1 MPDHSRSSQASTLA
15 PGTVLVNRYELLQVA
30 GRGGMSTVY
39 LARDTHFRQV
49 ERLCAVKAMMSHAPD
64 EASRTLQ
71 RNAFEREAAM
81 LATLRHPGIPQV
93 FDFFTLDD
101 ISYLVLEFI
110 EGEDL
115 ERLIGR
121 STGPIPESTLIDW
134 ALQILE
140 VLAYL
145 HSHEPEPI
153 VFRDLKP
160 SNVMLRPNGS
170 ICLIDFGIAR
180 VFQPLQR
187 GTMIGTEGYAPPEQY
202 RGIAEPRGD
211 LYALGATLY
220 HLSTRIDPRLEPP
233 FSLTERPPRTVNP
246 SLSEGFEA
254 IVLRALAYN
263 PSDRFPSAVAM
274 AEALRALREPPSKT
288 TSPGVRA
295 SLVDSPATPARST
308 GLLPG
313 TLKPAKATVTET
325 QVVWATHTGDEVR
338 GTATIA
344 GDVVY
349 VGSYDGYL
357 YALELENG
365 RPVWRFPTGRG
376 VVSRPA
382 VVDGLVIFGS
392 EDGAV
397 YAVDQKTSTL
407 RWRYLTALPVRSSP
421 AVVGGLV
428 VIGSDD
434 GFCYTLDRDSGQ
446 LVWRRHT
453 RAPIRSSPLIMANR
467 ILVGSDDGGVYCW
480 SLNDGQAR
488 WRRELGEPVLSS
500 PAPLDSSIVI
510 GCLDGRLY
518 RLSLEGGEIQWSM
531 ATGGPVVATPL
542 VASGL
547 VVVGSADGSLYAVD
561 EERGSVIWSQ
571 RLGAQIT
578 GGAAVWES
586 LGFVGTVDGRL
597 VAFSLDGDIRWSIT
611 LDAPIVA
618 TPAVARRWL
627 VVGALDGRI
636 YALRVEV

>member
-1 MPDHSRSSQASTLA
+1 MPDQRPSTSATTLQ
-15 PGTVLVNRYELLQVA
+15 PGTLLMNRYELLRVA

-39 LARDTHFRQV
+39 VARDTHFRQV
-49 ERLCAVKAMMSHAPD
+49 ERLCAVKAMISHAPD
-64 EASRTLQ
+64 ETSRTLQ
-71 RNAFEREAAM
+71 RSAFEREAAM

-115 ERLIGR
+115 ERLLGR
-121 STGPIPESTLIDW
+121 SEEPIPEPTLIDW
-134 ALQILE
+134 ALQILD
-140 VLAYL
+140 VLTYL

-180 VFQPLQR
+180 VFQPLHR

-220 HLSTRIDPRLEPP
+220 HLATRIDPRLEPP
-233 FSLTERPPRTVNP
+233 FSLTERPPRSLNP

-254 IVLRALAYN
+254 IILRALAYN

-274 AEALRALREPPSKT
+274 AEALRALREPSKHSVST
-288 TSPGVRA
+288 VADARQATVPQNQRT
-295 SLVDSPATPARST
+295 LPA
-308 GLLPG
+308 
-313 TLKPAKATVTET
+313 AKAIVPGRTAET
-325 QVVWATHTGDEVR
+325 RGAQPVWAASTGDEVR
-338 GTATIA
+338 GTAT
-344 GDVVY
+344 VVGRVVF

-357 YALELENG
+357 YALDVESG
-365 RPVWRFPTGRG
+365 RLVWRFPTGRG

-382 VVDGLVIFGS
+382 GVNGLVIFGS

-421 AVVGGLV
+421 AVAGGLV

-434 GFCYTLDRDSGQ
+434 GFCYTLDRDTGQ

-453 RAPIRSSPLIMANR
+453 RAPIRSSPLIQSNL
-467 ILVGSDDGGVYCW
+467 IVVGSDDGGVYCW
-480 SLNDGQAR
+480 SLHDGQAR
-488 WRRELGEPVLSS
+488 WRRALGGPVLSS
-500 PAPLDSSIVI
+500 PAALDSSVVV
-510 GCLDGRLY
+510 GCLDGKIY
-518 RLSLEGGEIQWSM
+518 RLDVESGEIEWSVQ
-531 ATGGPVVATPL
+531 TGGPVVATPL
-542 VASGL
+542 VAGGL
-547 VVVGSADGSLYAVD
+547 VVTGSADGSIYAVD
-561 EERGSVIWSQ
+561 RERGSVVWTQ
-571 RLGAQIT
+571 RFGEQIT
-578 GGAAVWES
+578 AGAAASGS

-597 VAFSLDGDIRWSIT
+597 AAFDLDGQPRWSIS
-611 LDAPIVA
+611 LGAPIVA
-618 TPAVARRWL
+618 TPAVTERL
-627 VVGALDGRI
+627 VIVGALDGRV
-636 YALRVEV
+636 YAFHIEP

>member
-1 MPDHSRSSQASTLA
+1 MPDDRQSTSATTLQ
-15 PGTVLVNRYELLQVA
+15 PGTLLMNRYELLRVA

-39 LARDTHFRQV
+39 VARDTHFRQV
-49 ERLCAVKAMMSHAPD
+49 ERLCAVKAMISQAPD
-64 EASRTLQ
+64 ETSRTLQ

-115 ERLIGR
+115 ERLLGR
-121 STGPIPESTLIDW
+121 SEGPIPEPTLIDW
-134 ALQILE
+134 ALQILD
-140 VLAYL
+140 VLTYL

-180 VFQPLQR
+180 VFQPLHR

-220 HLSTRIDPRLEPP
+220 HLATRIDPRLEPP
-233 FSLTERPPRTVNP
+233 FSLTERPPRSVNP
-246 SLSEGFEA
+246 SLSEEFEEV
-254 IVLRALAYN
+254 ILRALAYN

-274 AEALRALREPPSKT
+274 AETLRALREPWQHS
-288 TSPGVRA
+288 V
-295 SLVDSPATPARST
+295 LSPANVRRATASQIQRAVPAPKT
-308 GLLPG
+308 IVPG
-313 TLKPAKATVTET
+313 RTAETRGAQTVW
-325 QVVWATHTGDEVR
+325 VVSTGDEVR
-338 GTATIA
+338 GTAT
-344 GDVVY
+344 VVSGVVF

-357 YALELENG
+357 YALDVESG
-365 RPVWRFPTGRG
+365 RLVWRFPTGRG

-382 VVDGLVIFGS
+382 GVNGLVIFGS

-421 AVVGGLV
+421 AVAGGLV

-434 GFCYTLDRDSGQ
+434 GFCYTLDQDTGQ

-453 RAPIRSSPLIMANR
+453 RAPIRSSPLIRSNL
-467 ILVGSDDGGVYCW
+467 IVVGSDDGGVYCW
-480 SLNDGQAR
+480 SLHEGQAR
-488 WRRELGEPVLSS
+488 WRRALGGPVLSS
-500 PAPLDSSIVI
+500 PAALGSSVVV
-510 GCLDGRLY
+510 GCLDGKIY
-518 RLSLEGGEIQWSM
+518 RLDLESGEIEWSVP
-531 ATGGPVVATPL
+531 TGGPVVATPL
-542 VASGL
+542 VTGGL
-547 VVVGSADGSLYAVD
+547 VVTGSADGSIYAVD
-561 EERGSVIWSQ
+561 TDRGSVVWTQ
-571 RLGAQIT
+571 HLGVQIT
-578 GGAAVWES
+578 AGAAASGS
-586 LGFVGTVDGRL
+586 LGVVGTVDGRL
-597 VAFSLDGDIRWSIT
+597 AAFDLDGQPRWS
-611 LDAPIVA
+611 LSLGAPIVA
-618 TPAVARRWL
+618 TPAVAERL
-627 VVGALDGRI
+627 VIVGALDGRV
-636 YALRVEV
+636 YAFRIEP